1 MEAAMPRHALHRVQR
16 ALPRVA
22 FLLLACAIG
31 SLPVAC
37 KRTPPASPA
46 QARDP
51 GAERI
56 RADVR
61 LLSDDA
67 MQGRETGT
75 PGFERAADSVAARLH
90 ALGLQPAGD
99 GGTFSQKVPLLKATR
114 IADGAR
120 LDVVR
125 ADRTIHLRYRDQYL
139 PEPNFDAADSSVR
152 APAVFVGQGVQAPEL
167 AHDDFAGLD
176 VRGKIA
182 VVLGGAPAMADN
194 DRRAVLGSE
203 PDKLRAL
210 VARGAVGVVFV
221 NTAEDEAQV
230 SWSQRAAR
238 WNRAAMRLRD
248 ADGHAIDSHPSLRIV
263 ARVSAAAADL
273 LFDGS
278 GHTAAELANAARTG
292 SLRGFDLPLTL
303 SLAARTQVESI
314 DSRNILA
321 ALPGRDPAL
330 ARQYVLT
337 SAHLDHLG
345 MEAPDAGTSD
355 DRIYNGALDNA
366 LGVGI
371 VLETARQL
379 HDAKSAPRRPVLFAA
394 LTGEEQGLLGAQWLA
409 LHPPGT
415 LVADI
420 NLDMPMLL
428 APTRDVVPIGASHSS
443 LQALLQRAAS
453 DIAVPLSPDPFP
465 EEAVFV
471 RSDQYAFV
479 RAGVPALY
487 LDGGV
492 IPAASSAGKPADET
506 TMPKLA
512 QRAFLRRCYHRPCD
526 DFRQPIQYGDA
537 ARLARLNAGLARLIG
552 DAAEPPRWNTG
563 DAFAHPP
570 VTLPATK

>member
-1 MEAAMPRHALHRVQR
+1 MPRPALHHVRR
-16 ALPRVA
+16 ALQRVSP
-22 FLLLACAIG
+22 LLLACVIAWTPG
-31 SLPVAC
+31 AC
-37 KRTPPASPA
+37 KRTPPATPT

-75 PGFERAADSVAARLH
+75 PGFERAADAVAARFR
-90 ALGLQPAGD
+90 ALGLKPAGD

-139 PEPNFDAADSSVR
+139 PEPNFDAADSTVR
-152 APAVFVGQGVQAPEL
+152 APAVFVGQGVRATDLQ
-167 AHDDFAGLD
+167 HDDFAGLD

-182 VVLGGAPAMADN
+182 VVLGGAPEGGDN

-203 PDKLRAL
+203 PDKLRTL
-210 VARGAVGVVFV
+210 VERGAVGVVFV
-221 NTAEDEAQV
+221 NTAEDEAQLP
-230 SWSQRAAR
+230 WAQRAAR
-238 WNRAAMRLRD
+238 WDRAAMRLRG

-278 GHTAAELANAARTG
+278 GHTAAELANAARSG
-292 SLRGFDLPLTL
+292 RLHGFDLPLTL
-303 SLAARTQVESI
+303 SLAARTQVEPI

-345 MEAPDAGTSD
+345 VSTSAD
-355 DRIYNGALDNA
+355 PGATPGDHVYNGALDNA

-371 VLETARQL
+371 VLETARRL
-379 HDAKSAPRRPVLFAA
+379 RATAPAPRRPVLFAA

-428 APTRDVVPIGASHSS
+428 APTRDAVPIGASHSN
-443 LQALLQRAAS
+443 LQAMLQRAAS
-453 DIAVPLSPDPFP
+453 DIALPLSPDPFP

-492 IPAASSAGKPADET
+492 IPAASSAGKPANES

-512 QRAFLRRCYHRPCD
+512 QRAFLRQCYHRTCD
-526 DFRQPIQYGDA
+526 DSRQPIQYGDA
-537 ARLARLNAGLARLIG
+537 ARLARLNAGLVRLIG
-552 DAAEPPRWNTG
+552 DAAEPPRWNAG
-563 DAFAHPP
+563 DAFA
-570 VTLPATK
+570 PAPRATAASK